1 MSTQEPQAN
10 KPGLLGRLSRSVVI
24 LGVLAAGV
32 VAGAAILSYE
42 RKMPKGDGHAHGAS
56 GHAHKADEK
65 DHARTQGEKGHA
77 HGDEE
82 KGHAHDKEEKG
93 HAHSHEEKGHT
104 HAEGEKGHAH
114 GKDEKTHAR
123 DEHGHTH
130 GDDGQ
135 ADAPLKLT
143 DKQRENAKL
152 TIETAA
158 PATIVQKLTLNGI
171 IQPNEEKTVA
181 VLPRFGGVVRSI
193 AKRLGDNV
201 KKGEVVARI
210 ESNESLTQYD
220 IQAPVDGTV
229 IERSGTLGE
238 FAATDKRLMVISDLS
253 TVWVDLRVYSQDF
266 SKLKLGQ
273 KVDVDL
279 PGHEEPHSA
288 AISYLSPIGI
298 TDTQSMLARAA
309 VENEDRG
316 FMPGLFVTGHVQ
328 IAEQAAAVAVKQTAV
343 QYIDNKPVVFVETDS
358 GFEKREVELGQKD
371 ETMVEILSGV
381 QPGDKVVTG
390 NSFILKAE
398 LGKSEAE
405 HVH

>member
-1 MSTQEPQAN
+1 MSVRDQEGSR
-10 KPGLLGRLSRSVVI
+10 PGLLGRLSRGVVI
-24 LGVLAAGV
+24 IGVLAAGV

-42 RKMPKGDGHAHGAS
+42 RKMPAGDGHGHGAGGGHAHGP
-56 GHAHKADEK
+56 DEAK
-65 DHARTQGEKGHA
+65 
-77 HGDEE
+77 
-82 KGHAHDKEEKG
+82 
-93 HAHSHEEKGHT
+93 

-114 GKDEKTHAR
+114 TDGDKEHSHSDGGHA
-123 DEHGHTH
+123 HGADGH
-130 GDDGQ
+130 GEG
-135 ADAPLKLT
+135 PLKLT
-143 DKQRENAKL
+143 ATQRENARL
-152 TIETAA
+152 TVEVAG
-158 PATIVQKLTLNGI
+158 PGTIVQTLTLNGI

-181 VLPRFGGVVRSI
+181 VLPRFGGVVRTLG
-193 AKRLGDNV
+193 KRLGDDV

-210 ESNESLTQYD
+210 ESNESLTQYE
-220 IQAPVDGTV
+220 ILAPVDGTV

-273 KVDVDL
+273 KVDVEL

-288 AISYLSPIGI
+288 KISYLSPIGI

-316 FMPGLFVTGHVQ
+316 FMPGLFVTGRVQ
-328 IAEQAAAVAVKQTAV
+328 TAEQPAAVAVKQTAV
-343 QYIDNKPVVFVETDS
+343 QYIDNKPVVFVETS
-358 GFEKREVELGQKD
+358 EGFEKREVELGHKD
-371 ETMVEILSGV
+371 ETMVEILFGV
-381 QPGDKVVTG
+381 LPGDKVVTG

>member
-1 MSTQEPQAN
+1 MSTPEIEA
-10 KPGLLGRLSRSVVI
+10 KRPGLLGRLSRGVVI

-42 RKMPKGDGHAHGAS
+42 RKMPAGDGHGHGS
-56 GHAHKADEK
+56 GGHAHTTEEKAHAHAEGEK
-65 DHARTQGEKGHA
+65 DHA
-77 HGDEE
+77 HG
-82 KGHAHDKEEKG
+82 
-93 HAHSHEEKGHT
+93 
-104 HAEGEKGHAH
+104 EGEKGHAH
-114 GKDEKTHAR
+114 TEGDKEHA
-123 DEHGHTH
+123 H
-130 GDDGQ
+130 GDGGHAHGADGHGEG
-135 ADAPLKLT
+135 PLKLT

-152 TIETAA
+152 TIETAG

-193 AKRLGDNV
+193 SKRLGDNV

-288 AISYLSPIGI
+288 TISYLSPIGI

-328 IAEQAAAVAVKQTAV
+328 IAEQQAAVAVKQTAV
-343 QYIDNKPVVFVETDS
+343 QYIDNKPVVFVETDK
-358 GFEKREVELGQKD
+358 GFDKREVELGHKD
-371 ETMVEILSGV
+371 ETLVEILFGV
-381 QPGDKVVTG
+381 LPGDKVVAG